1 MTRMT
6 ATQPSAPPAHA
17 TPAAAPRTERTG
29 AVLAE
34 PTPGDGPTAT
44 AASPHVRLQPLP
56 FAATRLSENGEL
68 GRWQALNRTATLPHL
83 VENLESS
90 GALDNIRRVV
100 GRHDGPFRGFNF
112 ADSDVHKSL
121 EAIAWEAGR
130 RPDAQEWEAFTRDV
144 VEMLA
149 AAQDDDGYLDSHYQD
164 PRADGDGLPVAPPV
178 ADRRWTDL
186 RWGHELYVLGHL
198 VQAAVARTRTTGR
211 TDLLDVARRFADHA
225 VRRFGSGGVDGYCG
239 HPEVETALIELYRLT
254 GERAYLDLAQRMV
267 DARGSGLLGSGPFE
281 PAYHQDHAPVRAVT
295 EATGHAVRQL
305 YLAAGVA
312 DLVAETG
319 DQDLLD
325 ALVRLWD
332 SAQGTKAYVTGGLGA
347 RHKDESF
354 GDAYEL
360 PPDRAYAETCAAI
373 ASVQWAWRMLLLT
386 GEGRYA
392 DEMERALH
400 NAVAASTSVDGRHFF
415 YSNPLQVRTGHDGSS
430 EYSASTR
437 LPWFACACCPP
448 NLARLVASLHA
459 YVATRDERGVQL
471 HLYAD
476 GTVMLP
482 GDGDGDGEGD
492 GGVRLQVTTAY
503 PWDGLVTVDV
513 LDGGDPGARSGEDLA
528 GSAAGDDDLP
538 RGAGLAGELAL
549 RVPGWVLPGGAA
561 LRVDGVEHAVDVA
574 AVHASGGYVRV
585 APGARRVELDLA
597 MPPVAVRAHPRVDA
611 VRGCVALRRG
621 PVVFCL
627 EQADLPAGVVLE
639 DVRLAPGTRL
649 DVGPPDPA
657 IGAPVTIEADG
668 VHVPA
673 AAGMLAVVGAGEV
686 PAGAGGVLAADLRD
700 PDAPLAPL
708 RLRAV
713 PYARWANRDEGAMRV
728 WVPVQGWAP

>member
-1 MTRMT
+1 MARMT
-6 ATQPSAPPAHA
+6 ATQQSAPPGP
-17 TPAAAPRTERTG
+17 PALVAPAG
-29 AVLAE
+29 S
-34 PTPGDGPTAT
+34 PGPTGT

-56 FAATRLSENGEL
+56 FGATVLSEAGEL
-68 GRWQALNRTATLPHL
+68 GRWQALNRAATLPHL
-83 VENLESS
+83 VANLESS
-90 GALDNIRRVV
+90 GALDNLRRVA
-100 GRHDGPFRGFNF
+100 GRHDGPFRGFAF
-112 ADSDVHKSL
+112 ADSDVHKTL

-130 RPDAQEWEAFTRDV
+130 RPDAQDGESFTRDV
-144 VEMLA
+144 VELLA

-164 PRADGDGLPVAPPV
+164 PPVAGAGAADGAATG
-178 ADRRWTDL
+178 DRRWSDL

-225 VRRFGSGGVDGYCG
+225 VRRFGPGGVEGYCG
-239 HPEVETALIELYRLT
+239 HPEVETALVELYRLT

-281 PAYHQDHAPVRAVT
+281 PAYHQDHAPVRDVH

-319 DQDLLD
+319 EPALLD

-332 SAQGTKAYVTGGLGA
+332 SVQQTKAYVTGGLGA

-400 NAVAASTSVDGRHFF
+400 NAVAASTSVDGTRFF

-448 NLARLVASLHA
+448 NLARLVASLHS
-459 YVATRDERGVQL
+459 YVATRDRSGVQL

-476 GTVMLP
+476 GTVTLP
-482 GDGDGDGEGD
+482 TPDEDEVPH
-492 GGVRLQVTTAY
+492 GGAPAAPGAVRLRVTTGY
-503 PWDGLVTVDV
+503 PWDGRVVVEV
-513 LDGGDPGARSGEDLA
+513 LD
-528 GSAAGDDDLP
+528 DDDAP
-538 RGAGLAGELAL
+538 GGGGLDGELAL
-549 RVPGWVLPGGAA
+549 RVPGWVLHGGAT
-561 LRVDGVEHAVDVA
+561 LRVDGAELPVDVG
-574 AVHASGGYVRV
+574 AVHAAGGYLRV
-585 APGARRVELDLA
+585 PAAGVRRVELDLA
-597 MPPVAVRAHPRVDA
+597 MPAVAVRAHPRVDA

-627 EQADLPAGVVLE
+627 EQADLPPGVALE
-639 DVRLAPGTRL
+639 DVRLAAGSRL
-649 DVGPPDPA
+649 DVGPGDPS
-657 IGAPVTIEADG
+657 IGAPVTLEADG

-673 AAGMLAVVGAGEV
+673 AAGMLAVVGVGRL
-686 PAGAGGVLAADLRD
+686 PATDPVTPDLRD
-700 PDAPLAPL
+700 PDAPLAPV

-713 PYARWANRDEGAMRV
+713 PYHRWANRDEGAMRV

>member
-1 MTRMT
+1 MT
-6 ATQPSAPPAHA
+6 ATQPSPPARSA
-17 TPAAAPRTERTG
+17 DPGAAP
-29 AVLAE
+29 AVLTQGA
-34 PTPGDGPTAT
+34 GPTAA
-44 AASPHVRLQPLP
+44 AASPHVRLRPLP
-56 FAATRLSENGEL
+56 FAATVLSEDGEL
-68 GRWQALNRTATLPHL
+68 GRRQALNRAATLPHL
-83 VENLESS
+83 VANLESS
-90 GALDNIRRVV
+90 GALDNLRRVA
-100 GRHDGPFRGFNF
+100 GRHDGPFRGFTF

-130 RPDAQEWEAFTRDV
+130 RPDGQDWEGFTRDV
-144 VEMLA
+144 VELLA
-149 AAQDDDGYLDSHYQD
+149 AAQDDDGYLDSHYQE
-164 PRADGDGLPVAPPV
+164 PPAAPGEGATR

-225 VRRFGSGGVDGYCG
+225 VRRFGPGGVDGYCG
-239 HPEVETALIELYRLT
+239 HPEVETALVELYRLT
-254 GERAYLDLAQRMV
+254 GERAYLDLAQRTV

-281 PAYHQDHAPVRAVT
+281 PAYHQDHALVRDVT

-319 DQDLLD
+319 EQALLD

-392 DEMERALH
+392 DEMERTLH
-400 NAVAASTSVDGRHFF
+400 NAVAASTSVDGTHFF

-476 GTVMLP
+476 GTVTLP
-482 GDGDGDGEGD
+482 ADDGD
-492 GGVRLQVTTAY
+492 VRLRVTTAY
-503 PWDGLVTVDV
+503 PWDGRVTVDV
-513 LDGGDPGARSGEDLA
+513 LDGG
-528 GSAAGDDDLP
+528 
-538 RGAGLAGELAL
+538 GELAL

-561 LRVDGVEHAVDVA
+561 LRVDGVELTVDVA

-585 APGARRVELDLA
+585 APGARRVELELA

-627 EQADLPAGVVLE
+627 EQADLPAGVALE
-639 DVRLAPGTRL
+639 DVRLAAGTRL
-649 DVGPPDPA
+649 DVGPPDPT
-657 IGAPVTIEADG
+657 IGAPVTLEADG

-673 AAGMLAVVGAGEV
+673 AAGMLAVVGAGAV
-686 PAGAGGVLAADLRD
+686 PSAAGGAVGPDLGD

-713 PYARWANRDEGAMRV
+713 PYHRWANRDEGAMRV

>member
-1 MTRMT
+1 MARMT
-6 ATQPSAPPAHA
+6 ATQPSARPGRPPGAPLA
-17 TPAAAPRTERTG
+17 EAGPAA
-29 AVLAE
+29 
-34 PTPGDGPTAT
+34 GPTAT
-44 AASPHVRLQPLP
+44 VASPHVRLQPLP
-56 FAATRLSENGEL
+56 FAATRLSADGEL
-68 GRWQALNRTATLPHL
+68 GRWQELNRAATLPHL
-83 VENLESS
+83 VENLGSS
-90 GALDNIRRVV
+90 GALDNLRRVV
-100 GRHDGPFRGFNF
+100 GRHDGPFRGFVF

-130 RPDAQEWEAFTRDV
+130 RPDAQDWEPFTRDV
-144 VEMLA
+144 VELLA
-149 AAQDDDGYLDSHYQD
+149 AVQDDDGYLDSHYQEPRVDGGAGPAAQAGVD
-164 PRADGDGLPVAPPV
+164 PSETDPGR

-225 VRRFGSGGVDGYCG
+225 VRRFGPGGVDGYCG
-239 HPEVETALIELYRLT
+239 HPEVETALVELFRLT

-305 YLAAGVA
+305 YLAAGMA

-319 DQDLLD
+319 EQELLD

-373 ASVQWAWRMLLLT
+373 ASLQWAWRMLLLT

-392 DEMERALH
+392 DEMERTLH

-448 NLARLVASLHA
+448 NLARLVASVHS
-459 YVATRDERGVQL
+459 YVATRDARGVQL

-476 GTVMLP
+476 GTITLP
-482 GDGDGDGEGD
+482 GGGGDRD
-492 GGVRLQVTTAY
+492 GGGEVRLRVATAY
-503 PWDGLVTVDV
+503 PWDGRVTVDV
-513 LDGGDPGARSGEDLA
+513 LDD
-528 GSAAGDDDLP
+528 
-538 RGAGLAGELAL
+538 GAGLDDRAGLGGELAL
-549 RVPGWVLPGGAA
+549 RVPGWALPGGAA
-561 LRVDGVEHAVDVA
+561 LRVDGVELTVDVA

-639 DVRLAPGTRL
+639 DVRLAAGARL
-649 DVGPPDPA
+649 DVGPPDPV
-657 IGAPVTIEADG
+657 IEAPVTIEADG

-673 AAGMLAVVGAGEV
+673 AAGMLAVVGVGEV
-686 PAGAGGVLAADLRD
+686 PAGAAGLLEADLRD

-713 PYARWANRDEGAMRV
+713 PYARWATREEGAMRV

>member
-1 MTRMT
+1 MT
-6 ATQPSAPPAHA
+6 ATQPSAPGHA
-17 TPAAAPRTERTG
+17 KPGAP
-29 AVLAE
+29 LAE
-34 PTPGDGPTAT
+34 PGPGTGPTAT
-44 AASPHVRLQPLP
+44 GASPHVRLQPLP
-56 FAATRLSENGEL
+56 FAATRLSEDGEL

-90 GALDNIRRVV
+90 GALDNLRRVA
-100 GRHDGPFRGFNF
+100 GHHDGLFRGFNF

-130 RPDAQEWEAFTRDV
+130 RPEAQDWEGFTRDV
-144 VEMLA
+144 VELLA
-149 AAQDDDGYLDSHYQD
+149 AAQDDDGYLDSHYQELPQDGGD
-164 PRADGDGLPVAPPV
+164 PAAPAGV
-178 ADRRWTDL
+178 DRRWTDL

-225 VRRFGSGGVDGYCG
+225 VRRFGAGGVEAYCG
-239 HPEVETALIELYRLT
+239 HPEVETALVELYRLT

-267 DARGSGLLGSGPFE
+267 DLRGSGLLGSGPFE
-281 PAYHQDHAPVRAVT
+281 PAYHQDHAPVRGVT

-319 DQDLLD
+319 DRELLD

-373 ASVQWAWRMLLLT
+373 ASLQWAWRMLLLT

-392 DEMERALH
+392 DEMERTLH
-400 NAVAASTSVDGRHFF
+400 NAVAASTSLDGTHFF

-476 GTVMLP
+476 GTITP
-482 GDGDGDGEGD
+482 AGDGDGD
-492 GGVRLQVTTAY
+492 VRLRVSTAY
-503 PWDGLVTVDV
+503 PWDGRVTVDV
-513 LDGGDPGARSGEDLA
+513 LDGGDPGAGAGETRA
-528 GSAAGDDDLP
+528 GAAAEGDP
-538 RGAGLAGELAL
+538 RGGFVGELAL
-549 RVPGWVLPGGAA
+549 RVPGWVLPGGAV
-561 LRVDGVEHAVDVA
+561 LRVDGVELTVDVA

-585 APGARRVELDLA
+585 APGARRIELDLA

-627 EQADLPAGVVLE
+627 EQADLPAGVALE
-639 DVRLAPGTRL
+639 DVRLAAGTRL

-686 PAGAGGVLAADLRD
+686 PVGAGGPVGPDLRD

-713 PYARWANRDEGAMRV
+713 PYQRWANRDEGAMRV

>member
-1 MTRMT
+1 MT
-6 ATQPSAPPAHA
+6 ATQPSAPPGR
-17 TPAAAPRTERTG
+17 PRTG
-29 AVLAE
+29 APPVEPAPGAGPAVGAG
-34 PTPGDGPTAT
+34 PTPTAGPTLGAGPGLAAGPTAT
-44 AASPHVRLQPLP
+44 GASPHVRLQPLP
-56 FAATRLSENGEL
+56 FAATRLSEEGEL
-68 GRWQALNRTATLPHL
+68 GRWQALNRAATLPHL
-83 VENLESS
+83 VENLETS
-90 GALDNIRRVV
+90 GALDNLRRVV
-100 GRHDGPFRGFNF
+100 GSHDGPYRGFSF

-130 RPDAQEWEAFTRDV
+130 RPDAQDWEGFTRDV
-144 VEMLA
+144 VELLA
-149 AAQDDDGYLDSHYQD
+149 AAQDEDGYLDSHVQEPRAGSAAHPGPPAGGD
-164 PRADGDGLPVAPPV
+164 PRRT
-178 ADRRWTDL
+178 DRRWTDL

-225 VRRFGSGGVDGYCG
+225 VRRFGPGGVDGYCG
-239 HPEVETALIELYRLT
+239 HPEVETALVELYRLT

-319 DQDLLD
+319 DQELLG

-332 SAQGTKAYVTGGLGA
+332 SAQDTKAYVTGGLGA

-471 HLYAD
+471 HLYAEGTITLPGEGEGEGD
-476 GTVMLP
+476 GE
-482 GDGDGDGEGD
+482 GDGDGDGA
-492 GGVRLQVTTAY
+492 RLQVTTGY
-503 PWDGLVTVDV
+503 PWDGRVTVDV
-513 LDGGDPGARSGEDLA
+513 LGG
-528 GSAAGDDDLP
+528 
-538 RGAGLAGELAL
+538 GLGGELAL
-549 RVPGWVLPGGAA
+549 RVPGWVLPGGAV
-561 LRVDGVEHAVDVA
+561 LRVDGAEHAVDVA

-585 APGARRVELDLA
+585 APGARRIELDLA

-627 EQADLPAGVVLE
+627 EQADLPAGVALE
-639 DVRLAPGTRL
+639 DVRLAHGTRL
-649 DVGPPDPA
+649 DLGPPDPS

-673 AAGMLAVVGAGEV
+673 AAGMLVVVGVGEV
-686 PAGAGGVLAADLRD
+686 PAGGGGLVDADLRD

-713 PYARWANRDEGAMRV
+713 PYHRWANRDEGAMRV